1 MNNRPSHIEYVMYF
15 YNDADILFD
24 ERIKDCN
31 FWGENFRVSVCSSV
45 ANGNLQYP
53 GKVAWV

>member
-1 MNNRPSHIEYVMYF
+1 MYF